1 MEAVEAGLGGEEVVL
16 GNEAVLVG
24 AVFEKFAHLVL
35 IFRGEDG
42 AGGVEEFAA
51 GLEHAGVGG
60 EEFGLD
66 GADAV
71 EGGGFESPFKIG
83 LAF

>member
-1 MEAVEAGLGGEEVVL
+1 ML
-16 GNEAVLVG
+16 GNKAVLVG
-24 AVFEKFAHLVL
+24 AVFEKFGDLVL

-42 AGGVEEFAA
+42 AGGVKKFSAWF
-51 GLEHAGVGG
+51 EHARVGG
-60 EEFGLD
+60 EEFGLNR
-66 GADAV
+66 ADAI